1 MSDETIT
8 VRIDPEWKKKVEK
21 LAAEKRETK
30 SDVIREALIDY
41 IQRKEERKEIER
53 SAAKKYASGKIS
65 FEELTRITG
74 YEKARKIAFYV
85 KIAERSFEEGLS

>member
-1 MSDETIT
+1 MPEETIT
-8 VRIDPEWKKKVEK
+8 VRIDSEWKKRIEK
-21 LAAEKRETK
+21 LAAEQRETK
-30 SDVIREALIDY
+30 SDVVRKALIDY

-53 SAAKKYASGKIS
+53 SAAKKFASGKIS

-85 KIAERSFEEGLS
+85 KTAERSFEEGLS